1 MTLEEVNLLKKAILD
16 ANEIYIKEL
25 LKNAK
30 FNKDEKAVIVG
41 RGTSSG
47 VKVKIKDIEYDNVD
61 TIGSVSYSAGDIVN
75 VCIPNNNY
83 NNMYIIGNSN
93 SNTSYIV
100 SKNTVYQYIE
110 SFIKEENINNLNTTN
125 KTILGAINEINNKE
139 QNIKITP
146 ILTEGVEIAEIKIGE
161 RTIKL
166 YAPAPTDF

>member
-47 VKVKIKDIEYDNVD
+47 VKVKIKDVEYDNVD

-93 SNTSYIV
+93 TSYIV
-100 SKNTVYQYIE
+100 SKNTVYKYIE

-146 ILTEGVEIAEIKIGE
+146 ILTEGVEIAEIKIGGK
-161 RTIKL
+161 TIKL
-166 YAPAPTDF
+166 YAPTPTV